1 MEQVHVKKE
10 INLNSDVSDTL
21 TLKDVVVGI
30 RVEADSM
37 TEKIIQEEIA
47 NTLKVES
54 KECLA
59 EIPVL
64 SKSALKRKKKTELF
78 EQRKKER
85 RWKWFIDDFFSLYFN
100 IFVPRIKERENRKKK
115 KLENPNHSSN
125 GNGTLSNP
133 FNALSSALELKI
145 QNFKLFLMN
154 DVFLSNENV
163 SSLNNIQNQT
173 IL

>member
-85 RWKWFIDDFFSLYFN
+85 R
-100 IFVPRIKERENRKKK
+100 
-115 KLENPNHSSN
+115 
-125 GNGTLSNP
+125 
-133 FNALSSALELKI
+133 
-145 QNFKLFLMN
+145 
-154 DVFLSNENV
+154 
-163 SSLNNIQNQT
+163 
-173 IL
+173 